1 MEFNTQLSSQI
12 ELIENI
18 KKDSQLL
25 GNITDTIE
33 LLNKT
38 ISKNLPILIFG
49 NGGSAS
55 DALHITGELVGRFL
69 LERKPINAICLNSN
83 VSVLT
88 AWANDYDFDTVFER
102 QIEAHAISGG
112 VCWGISTSGNSKNIV
127 KAFKVAQN
135 LEMKTIGLTGKGG
148 GMMKKYSDILIDVPS
163 KSTPRIQELHLPIYH
178 YICEKVEQ
186 YKSLK

>member
-1 MEFNTQLSSQI
+1 MNK
-12 ELIENI
+12 NI
-18 KKDSQLL
+18 KKRSLLL
-25 GNITDTIE
+25 GI
-33 LLNKT
+33 
-38 ISKNLPILIFG
+38 G
-49 NGGSAS
+49 N
-55 DALHITGELVGRFL
+55 
-69 LERKPINAICLNSN
+69 NSQIKRYYD
-83 VSVLT
+83 

-127 KAFKVAQN
+127 KAFKAAQN

-186 YKSLK
+186 YKKCT